1 MSVTG
6 DTTLKITK
14 NHPCD
19 GKWCPSCKRL
29 ECPDFKEVK
38 HQTGP
43 GKFPSPTFICTQCHR
58 KFFGDD
64 CYTYHLFHRSLKV
77 ASICLTYKK
86 CLECCKT
93 YEIENAGKSRRRPIK
108 HRCGWGECFICG
120 VQVHIPSHKCY
131 IQPIPENEDD
141 PKLKRVPRNEA
152 GSRAIIEP
160 DPDDPDTRVYVERDP
175 PLQVYCD
182 YEAVTDAK
190 GVQTPILLCAETDE
204 DDSITT
210 FYGPDCTE
218 PFFQWLEELALDQDG
233 DDRNVIAIFHNLKGY
248 DGMFLLQHCYNN
260 NREVTD
266 QITVGTKILSF
277 KSDRITFKD
286 SLCFLSFP
294 LSSFPATFGLKELCK
309 GFFSHLFNTLENQ
322 DYIGPISDPSMYD
335 PDGMSAKKK
344 AEFFRW
350 HREKVEANYEFNLR
364 REMEMEMQVG
374 CETSESRL
382 QKVQRRIQRKS

>member
-1 MSVTG
+1 M
-6 DTTLKITK
+6 
-14 NHPCD
+14 
-19 GKWCPSCKRL
+19 
-29 ECPDFKEVK
+29 
-38 HQTGP
+38 
-43 GKFPSPTFICTQCHR
+43 
-58 KFFGDD
+58 
-64 CYTYHLFHRSLKV
+64 
-77 ASICLTYKK
+77 
-86 CLECCKT
+86 
-93 YEIENAGKSRRRPIK
+93 
-108 HRCGWGECFICG
+108 
-120 VQVHIPSHKCY
+120 QVHIPSHKCY
-131 IQPIPENEDD
+131 VQPIPENEDD

-364 REMEMEMQVG
+364 
-374 CETSESRL
+374 
-382 QKVQRRIQRKS
+382 